1 MGLNSQST
9 DLRDPRF
16 PVIRR
21 RKDYCLRPASV
32 STADKKGKYTY
43 KKLIRGDSLTVKF

>member
-43 KKLIRGDSLTVKF
+43 KKLICGDSLTVKF